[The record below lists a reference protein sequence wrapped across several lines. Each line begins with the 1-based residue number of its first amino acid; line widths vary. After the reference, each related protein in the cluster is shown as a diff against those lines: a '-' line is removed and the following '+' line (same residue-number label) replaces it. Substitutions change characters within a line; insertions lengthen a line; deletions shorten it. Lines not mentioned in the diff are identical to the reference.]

1 MDSFAKV
8 IGYEAEKLELRR
20 YCDFLKNTEKYK
32 SLGVSLPK
40 GILLYGEPGIGKTLM
55 AMCFIE
61 ECGIKSFVV
70 RKEFSDGEFVNHIKN
85 IFKEARESA
94 PSIILL
100 DDMDKFSNGDSEHKN
115 TEEFVVIQACI
126 DECKNDDIFVIATV
140 NNRWSLPDS
149 LTRKGRF
156 DKEIGMNMPDDEDA
170 VKIIK
175 HYLNQKKI
183 LDEVDAEEIGR
194 VLRGYSC
201 SDLETIINEAGVY
214 AAFEGKSAIDRISMM
229 KACCRVVF
237 EEEYAIEKDS
247 NYIDNI
253 DCRRI
258 AIHEAGHTVAGE
270 VLRKGSVSFVAL
282 GNVNGIIKGITIT
295 KGYPRNEDTKRNT
308 EIDIII
314 ALAGRVATEL
324 LTGELDIG
332 TFDDLQQ
339 AYNDTYRLVAA
350 VGSTGLSIHNC
361 ISDLSD
367 TMKRDIE
374 VATNVE
380 INRYYEEA
388 RRIIMENQ
396 DFLEKIIQLLL
407 ENKYLTYKDIERIA
421 S

>member
-1 MDSFAKV
+1 
-8 IGYEAEKLELRR
+8 
-20 YCDFLKNTEKYK
+20 
-32 SLGVSLPK
+32 
-40 GILLYGEPGIGKTLM
+40 
-55 AMCFIE
+55 
-61 ECGIKSFVV
+61 
-70 RKEFSDGEFVNHIKN
+70 
-85 IFKEARESA
+85 
-94 PSIILL
+94 
-100 DDMDKFSNGDSEHKN
+100 
-115 TEEFVVIQACI
+115 
-126 DECKNDDIFVIATV
+126 
-140 NNRWSLPDS
+140 
-149 LTRKGRF
+149 
-156 DKEIGMNMPDDEDA
+156 
-170 VKIIK
+170 
-175 HYLNQKKI
+175 
-183 LDEVDAEEIGR
+183 
-194 VLRGYSC
+194 
-201 SDLETIINEAGVY
+201 
-214 AAFEGKSAIDRISMM
+214 MM

-380 INRYYEEA
+380 INRYHEEA